1 MKGLLHAPFDRFRIG
16 CFIAENQTLEHTV
29 TFSENHEYTSIIL
42 PQQIF
47 STTDGWIF
55 VDHAGLA
62 VAVLSQFVLVEDKR
76 LFSNKTL
83 PPPVS

>member
-47 STTDGWIF
+47 SFDPRG
-55 VDHAGLA
+55 APELA
-62 VAVLSQFVLVEDKR
+62 VLTFI
-76 LFSNKTL
+76 NN
-83 PPPVS
+83 